1 MKNRKKKKPPQPQPA
16 FAGSPP
22 RPPKRTAKALGAP
35 LPPDLDAILDA
46 ITAEF
51 LEEQLRKIKFK

>member
-1 MKNRKKKKPPQPQPA
+1 MKNRKKKKPPQAQPA

-22 RPPKRTAKALGAP
+22 RPPKRTAKALGDP
-35 LPPDLDAILDA
+35 SPRDLDA

>member
-1 MKNRKKKKPPQPQPA
+1 MKNRKKNKPPQPQPA

-22 RPPKRTAKALGAP
+22 RPPKRTAKALGDP
-35 LPPDLDAILDA
+35 LPPDLDA

-51 LEEQLRKIKFK
+51 LEEQLRKIKRK